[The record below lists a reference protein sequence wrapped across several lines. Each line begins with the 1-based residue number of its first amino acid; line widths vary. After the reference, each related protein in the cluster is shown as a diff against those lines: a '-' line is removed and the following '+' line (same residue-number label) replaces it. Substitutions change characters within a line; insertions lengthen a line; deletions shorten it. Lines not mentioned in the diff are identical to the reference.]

1 MSFFENYLVVL
12 GTLLMGLLMGFIL
25 LILVGGCLLGLAYTI
40 QYYFG
45 EEAAAKY
52 CMCMGFILFCMCVAA
67 FIVATTEELSW
78 KTYFPILEIVVL
90 VLVGMI
96 IICACGVT
104 TQEYIMNR
112 YGHVAAERYCACIG
126 LILTIMS
133 FALFITIIQQQPTE
147 SPTMSPTK
155 FYLRSETNS
164 TRI

>member
-1 MSFFENYLVVL
+1 MSLSFFENYLVVL
-12 GTLLMGLLMGFIL
+12 GTLLMGFIL

-45 EEAAAKY
+45 EEAAEKY

-67 FIVATTEELSW
+67 FIDATTTEELSW
-78 KTYFPILEIVVL
+78 KTYFPILETVVL

-96 IICACGVT
+96 IICVCGGT
-104 TQEYIMNR
+104 THDYIRNQ
-112 YGHVAAERYCACIG
+112 YGSDAAKNYCVCIQ
-126 LILTIMS
+126 ILMWIMAY
-133 FALFITIIQQQPTE
+133 ALFITIIQQQPTE

>member
-1 MSFFENYLVVL
+1 MSLSFFENYLVVI
-12 GTLLMGLLMGFIL
+12 GTLLMGFIL

-52 CMCMGFILFCMCVAA
+52 CMCMGFILFCMWVAA
-67 FIVATTEELSW
+67 LIDATTTGELSW

-104 TQEYIMNR
+104 THDCLMSQC
-112 YGHVAAERYCACIG
+112 GSGAAEKYCVCMQLLM
-126 LILTIMS
+126 LIMA